1 MRFLLVALSALSLCG
16 VTPAFAETIPS
27 AISAPASGLISVG
40 PLVAPD
46 VTMTAASPT
55 VSAGCPA
62 ASYGGSGPAAV
73 TSFLTYSK
81 AAGGQWKA
89 VPDAGIGGG
98 YGWSLGL
105 APDTTASCSPRLL
118 ISGLVLGNVLSA
130 QSPGSVRL
138 TPGLSFGIRC
148 LRDVRRRAGRRAIPG
163 WRGQRLPDAVHL
175 AGEPAPLRGG
185 EVPDLTAQ
193 RRNY

>member
-138 TPGLSFGIRC
+138 TPGLSFGIRIASG
-148 LRDVRRRAGRRAIPG
+148 VYATFGAG
-163 WRGQRLPDAVHL
+163 LDAVRFQDGVASGFLTPFTSLGNLHL
-175 AGEPAPLRGG
+175 FAGAKFPI
-185 EVPDLTAQ
+185 
-193 RRNY
+193 